1 MRKFLKWLIPLRFR
15 VLILRGLNY
24 FSDRQALSLPLPASL
39 RTSTKF
45 ALVSYV
51 TAPFRQGSGSTLFTH
66 AGVPKLM
73 VAALHELG
81 YSVEL
86 IEWSNTVFAPQKD
99 YDLFI
104 GHAGRNFERI
114 AERLSRD
121 CTKIYF
127 STGTYWKEHNRSEEQ
142 RFAALESRRSLRLP
156 YDRWIND
163 SEEGANEAAN
173 GIICLGNHVARES
186 YCKFPLVINLNNAT
200 YHTEVKSLPEKD
212 HKAGRANF
220 LFLASLGNVHK
231 GLDLLL
237 EAFSQPELQ
246 SKVHLYICQIIRP
259 DFLSLYKNELENTP
273 NIHLIG
279 HIDLQSKAF
288 QELVMKC
295 SFVIHPSCAEGQPG
309 AVLDCMRYGLIP
321 VLTRENNID
330 IGEYGFEIFP
340 SVIDIAE
347 KIVELSQSSVEDCT
361 RLAGNARRAT
371 STCFS
376 EENFLHNI
384 KVSIQSIVDSHVRQ
398 RTDYLSR

>member
-1 MRKFLKWLIPLRFR
+1 MRKFLKWLIPLRLR
-15 VLILRGLNY
+15 VLILRGLNH
-24 FSDRQALSLPLPASL
+24 FSERHALILPCSPSLPAS
-39 RTSTKF
+39 TKL

-73 VAALHELG
+73 VAALHDLG

-86 IEWSNTVFAPQKD
+86 IEWDNTVFAPRKD

-114 AERLSRD
+114 AKSLPQG

-127 STGTYWKEHNRSEEQ
+127 STGTYWKEHNRLEEQ
-142 RFAALESRRSLRLP
+142 RFAALELRRGRRLP

-163 SEEGANEAAN
+163 SEEGANEAAD
-173 GIICLGNHVARES
+173 GIICLGNHVARDS
-186 YCKFPLVINLNNAT
+186 YHKFPLVINLNNAT
-200 YHTEVKSLPEKD
+200 YHTETLSLLEKD
-212 HKAGRANF
+212 HETGRTNF

-237 EAFSQPELQ
+237 EAFSLPELR
-246 SKVHLYICQIIRP
+246 SGVNLFICQTIHP
-259 DFLSLYKNELENTP
+259 DFHALYKNELQNTP
-273 NIHLIG
+273 NIHLLG
-279 HIDLQSKAF
+279 HIDLQSTAF
-288 QELVMKC
+288 QELVWKC

-330 IGEYGFEIFP
+330 IVDLGFEISSSIP
-340 SVIDIAE
+340 DIAE
-347 KIVELSQSSVEDCT
+347 KITGLSRISVEDCR
-361 RLAGNARRAT
+361 RLADNTRHAIT
-371 STCFS
+371 VSYS
-376 EENFLHNI
+376 EEQFFRNI
-384 KVSIQSIVDSHVRQ
+384 RSSIQTVVESQTRQ
-398 RTDYLSR
+398 SAKSARP